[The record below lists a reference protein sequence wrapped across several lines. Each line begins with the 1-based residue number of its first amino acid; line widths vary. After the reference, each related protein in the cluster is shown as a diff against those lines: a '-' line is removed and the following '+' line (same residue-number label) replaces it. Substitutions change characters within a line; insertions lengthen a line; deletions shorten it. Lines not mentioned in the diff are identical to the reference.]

1 MIKKLARETS
11 ISMTSVD
18 QDLSSG
24 LLPNSRSMNELGVT
38 FLNTKNVGER
48 QAIEKIFVGVLQN
61 PDTDD
66 SIKFI
71 ALAFRPNRIKN
82 RDLWDIAWLERQ
94 GVIVNANFIARKIV
108 DHHKTTSEF
117 LASLTARIGL
127 ISGDSSIR
135 EDFRNEM
142 RRFLPSGTIVETAL
156 SNDYWLYL
164 QAIIADDLQKLTN
177 GV

>member
-18 QDLSSG
+18 QDLSSE

-71 ALAFRPNRIKN
+71 ALAFLKHT
-82 RDLWDIAWLERQ
+82 DA
-94 GVIVNANFIARKIV
+94 IV
-108 DHHKTTSEF
+108 
-117 LASLTARIGL
+117 L
-127 ISGDSSIR
+127 DSSKNI
-135 EDFRNEM
+135 
-142 RRFLPSGTIVETAL
+142 IVEFEKNPVNVNVVTAVKDCL
-156 SNDYWLYL
+156 
-164 QAIIADDLQKLTN
+164 AHF
-177 GV
+177 